1 MLRPFRTATSRPG
14 ALAAGL
20 LLTATL
26 TACGEVEIG
35 EARTSGASPAET
47 TASAAS
53 ATPTLTE
60 RLNPDASTV
69 GDVTLHLPLGW
80 VAVAG
85 QPFAAA
91 GTDAPIG
98 GATMLTTALSE
109 GRTASQWAEAIVA
122 GESDLMDASTGLTI
136 NGTVVATGGRELV
149 HVSHDYAGGRANFF
163 VTVEGDTLYLVRF
176 GGDGSTEAQTV
187 AVESAATLT
196 IGVADEAAPGS
207 SSTTTDAPATT
218 PPPLATPTP

>member
-1 MLRPFRTATSRPG
+1 MLRPFRTATFRTG

-35 EARTSGASPAET
+35 DARTSGASPAET
-47 TASAAS
+47 TASA
-53 ATPTLTE
+53 TPTLTE
-60 RLNPDASTV
+60 RLNPEASTV

-109 GRTASQWAEAIVA
+109 GKTASQWAEAIVA
-122 GESDLMDASTGLTI
+122 GESDLVDASTGLTI
-136 NGTVVATGGRELV
+136 KGTVEATGGRELV
-149 HVSHDYAGGRANFF
+149 HVSHDYADGRANFF

-196 IGVADEAAPGS
+196 IGVAVADEATPGS

-218 PPPLATPTP
+218 PLPLATPTP